1 MLLPKWPAPENIKSA
16 VTLRNLNG
24 GVSQSPYHSFNTGL
38 HVSDDPCAVKENRQ
52 QLAKLLTL
60 PSEPV
65 WLNQV
70 HGIEV
75 LDLSKHQPEEVPPQA
90 DASFTRERGAIC
102 VIQTADC
109 LPVLFCNEAGT
120 QVAAA
125 HAGWRGL
132 AAGVLENT
140 LAKFDDSS
148 PVMAWLGPAIS
159 QVAFEVGPEVKE
171 AFLENSDVAP
181 EAVEAAFIPSE
192 EGEGKLKANLYALAR
207 QRLQAAGVT
216 QVYGAGFCT
225 FLDQK
230 RFYSYRRDGVT
241 GRIATLIWIND

>member
-1 MLLPKWPAPENIKSA
+1 MLLPNWPAPKNIKSA
-16 VTLRNLNG
+16 VTFRNLTG
-24 GVSQSPYHSFNTGL
+24 GVSQPPFDRFNTAL
-38 HVSDDPCAVKENRQ
+38 HVGDNPEAVTENRSQLQ
-52 QLAKLLTL
+52 QLLQLKA
-60 PSEPV
+60 EPQ
-65 WLNQV
+65 WLDQI
-70 HGIEV
+70 HGTEV
-75 LDLSKHQPEEVPPQA
+75 LELTQGFSSQPPVA
-90 DASFTRERGAIC
+90 DASYTKDADVVC

-140 LAKFDDSS
+140 LAKFTGDS

-171 AFLENSDVAP
+171 AFLDAGNVPQA
-181 EAVEAAFIPSE
+181 AVEAAFIPSE
-192 EGEGKLKANLYALAR
+192 TPGKLKANLYALAR
-207 QRLQAAGVT
+207 QRLQAAGVS

-225 FLDQK
+225 FLDHK
-230 RFYSYRRDGVT
+230 RFYSYRRDGET
-241 GRIATLIWIND
+241 GRMASLIWINA